1 MHSLG
6 SSASAA
12 QLHRMLE
19 VLSIAP
25 EAMFELQGQK
35 AHWAAELRALSREA
49 VPADRSE
56 TLNLG
61 ELSVDLAGHEVRV
74 GERKV
79 HLTHREF
86 ALLAFLA
93 LRRGRVCKRSE
104 LVTALWANR
113 SLRSDRT
120 LDIHVY
126 RLRTKL
132 PGLAPLIETVP
143 NVGYVLR
150 TPEDVTTAQ
159 EPEAESAQR

>member
-25 EAMFELQGQK
+25 ATVLELP
-35 AHWAAELRALSREA
+35 AHQSGWAAQLRALAREA
-49 VPADRSE
+49 VPAERTE
-56 TLNLG
+56 TLTLG
-61 ELSVDLAGHEVRV
+61 ELTIDLAGHEVREGV
-74 GERKV
+74 HKV
-79 HLTHREF
+79 HLTYREF

-93 LRRGRVCKRSE
+93 LHRGRVCKRSE
-104 LVTALWANR
+104 LVGALWANR
-113 SLRSDRT
+113 RLRSDRT

-126 RLRTKL
+126 RLRSKL
-132 PGLAPLIETVP
+132 PGLAGLIETVR

-150 TPEDVTTAQ
+150 
-159 EPEAESAQR
+159 EADEAPSAEESPGGL